1 MKVAGALF
9 KKIKA
14 NQPHLFDKDHG
25 NIKFF
30 DVFAIV
36 PKFRSLGKF
45 FFDKIVHTINLFCR
59 PSNC

>member
-1 MKVAGALF
+1 MKVAAALF

-30 DVFAIV
+30 DVFTIV

-45 FFDKIVHTINLFCR
+45 FVKILHTVNLLCR
-59 PSNC
+59 PSNR